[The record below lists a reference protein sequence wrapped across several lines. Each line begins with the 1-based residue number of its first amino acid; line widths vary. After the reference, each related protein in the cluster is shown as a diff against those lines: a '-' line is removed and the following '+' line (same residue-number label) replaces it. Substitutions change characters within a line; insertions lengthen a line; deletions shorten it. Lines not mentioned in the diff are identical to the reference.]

1 MKTEIWQR
9 IEEIFDRVVAA
20 PPERRAALL
29 DEACGDDAELRAEVE
44 SLLEH
49 YSRAGEAF
57 LASPIV
63 ALRSE
68 DEASPAWA
76 QSLVGRKV
84 GRYTIVRPI
93 GHGGMGSVFEARQE
107 QPARTVALKVLRP
120 GFSAASAL
128 ARFRLEPE
136 LLGRLQ
142 HPNIAQVFEA
152 GVHVPE
158 TSRGDGGGNSMEEP
172 IPYFAMEYIAD
183 AKPLL
188 DFAETPRLSTQRRLE
203 LFTKVCDAIHHG
215 HQKGIIHRDI
225 KPANILVGADG
236 EPKVI
241 DFGVARASDADIVMT
256 TQCTHIGDLVGTVH
270 YMSPEQCDGDPALI
284 DTRSDIYSLGVVLY
298 ELLTG
303 ASPYETTGTTV
314 YEAIRTIKEATPRR
328 PSTVIGGDGRP
339 IRHLRG
345 DIEAILLKTLEKEPA
360 RRYTSADDLARDVR
374 RHLAGEP
381 IDARPPG
388 PWRRLLRWAGRRP
401 VAAAVMSAIVMFT
414 LVAAG
419 TLASLEAFVSYYYS
433 QPVALELSPDRTVAE
448 LLSRRGRVLH
458 RWRGGPNDHLNFA
471 ELVAPNPDKPNDI
484 HHVLIGFRP
493 LGKPEYAGQLRLYDL
508 RAKDLDAPVW
518 SRKLDDLDLP
528 EKIRASKHTAEQ
540 FGPVHIWLYDV
551 FPETETPRSYEIVCV
566 FYHRLYSWA
575 ALCVYDLNGELLQRI
590 WHDGCLRDCYWMA
603 RSDLLVLAGQNQE
616 ISAHERGCQD
626 STDPAEMPVIFAI
639 RAERGLIQTVL
650 LDSTTAGQGG
660 ELAWYKWLNTCPIP
674 QVDWSWNLE
683 SPLLAD
689 PACAV
694 GYSLNFEIESG
705 SKPQTIGGIN
715 WCIDA
720 DGNTIPGTLAAPS
733 YRLLRNLYP
742 EVPLPAPEKFD
753 FQNDPPGQ

>member
-284 DTRSDIYSLGVVLY
+284 DTRSDIYS
-298 ELLTG
+298 
-303 ASPYETTGTTV
+303 ASC
-314 YEAIRTIKEATPRR
+314 
-328 PSTVIGGDGRP
+328 ST
-339 IRHLRG
+339 
-345 DIEAILLKTLEKEPA
+345 
-360 RRYTSADDLARDVR
+360 
-374 RHLAGEP
+374 
-381 IDARPPG
+381 
-388 PWRRLLRWAGRRP
+388 
-401 VAAAVMSAIVMFT
+401 
-414 LVAAG
+414 
-419 TLASLEAFVSYYYS
+419 
-433 QPVALELSPDRTVAE
+433 
-448 LLSRRGRVLH
+448 
-458 RWRGGPNDHLNFA
+458 N
-471 ELVAPNPDKPNDI
+471 
-484 HHVLIGFRP
+484 
-493 LGKPEYAGQLRLYDL
+493 
-508 RAKDLDAPVW
+508 
-518 SRKLDDLDLP
+518 
-528 EKIRASKHTAEQ
+528 
-540 FGPVHIWLYDV
+540 
-551 FPETETPRSYEIVCV
+551 C
-566 FYHRLYSWA
+566 
-575 ALCVYDLNGELLQRI
+575 
-590 WHDGCLRDCYWMA
+590 
-603 RSDLLVLAGQNQE
+603 
-616 ISAHERGCQD
+616 
-626 STDPAEMPVIFAI
+626 
-639 RAERGLIQTVL
+639 
-650 LDSTTAGQGG
+650 
-660 ELAWYKWLNTCPIP
+660 
-674 QVDWSWNLE
+674 
-683 SPLLAD
+683 
-689 PACAV
+689 
-694 GYSLNFEIESG
+694 
-705 SKPQTIGGIN
+705 
-715 WCIDA
+715 
-720 DGNTIPGTLAAPS
+720 
-733 YRLLRNLYP
+733 
-742 EVPLPAPEKFD
+742 
-753 FQNDPPGQ
+753 